1 MPGGGGE
8 GADGTATGGLFGD
21 WKDMVRSDAEEA
33 DRSSG
38 DKGCIGE
45 AANADA
51 DATDAVV

>member
-51 DATDAVV
+51 DTTDAVV